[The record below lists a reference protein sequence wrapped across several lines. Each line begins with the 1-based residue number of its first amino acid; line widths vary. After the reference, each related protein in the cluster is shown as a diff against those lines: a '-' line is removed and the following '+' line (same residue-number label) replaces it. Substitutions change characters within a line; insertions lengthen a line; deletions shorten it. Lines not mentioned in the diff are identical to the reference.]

1 MGRLNDDMMKKALY
15 QSRTSGGK
23 ERHALLQSVSKQQY
37 EPMRRTAGTRG
48 FTKVSSKHVT
58 NAKVCKGPQRL
69 RRRGCKRNVV
79 IISGFH
85 VQPQGGVSGAAITQ
99 IRCMALPISEL
110 VMQAMGTE

>member
-37 EPMRRTAGTRG
+37 EPMRRTAGTRC

-58 NAKVCKGPQRL
+58 IAKVCKGYA
-69 RRRGCKRNVV
+69 VV
-79 IISGFH
+79 
-85 VQPQGGVSGAAITQ
+85 GAKE
-99 IRCMALPISEL
+99 C
-110 VMQAMGTE
+110 GHN

>member
-23 ERHALLQSVSKQQY
+23 ERHTRLQPVSKQQY

-48 FTKVSSKHVT
+48 STKVSSKHVT
-58 NAKVCKGPQRL
+58 NAKVCKGSQRL
-69 RRRGCKRNVV
+69 RLRGCERIVV

-85 VQPQGGVSGAAITQ
+85 VQPQGGVSGAEIT
-99 IRCMALPISEL
+99 
-110 VMQAMGTE
+110 

>member
-37 EPMRRTAGTRG
+37 EPMRRTAGTRC

-85 VQPQGGVSGAAITQ
+85 VQPQGGVSGAETTQ
-99 IRCMALPISEL
+99 IRCMALPTSEL
-110 VMQAMGTE
+110 VMQAMGTG